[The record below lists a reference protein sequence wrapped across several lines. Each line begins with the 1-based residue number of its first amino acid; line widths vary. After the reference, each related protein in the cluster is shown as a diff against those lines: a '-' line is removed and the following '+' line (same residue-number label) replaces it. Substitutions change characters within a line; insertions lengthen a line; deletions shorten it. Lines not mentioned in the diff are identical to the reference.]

1 MKPWYQSLTM
11 KALIVS
17 ALVHLLTILGV
28 TEEIA
33 SKSVTDLVEG
43 ALPFVGLISDAIAA
57 YGRKRAKTPLT
68 GTKAGA
74 AKSLLVLALVAPVLA
89 LTLSGCTHTREAY
102 GSADTVDEYAYV
114 AAEHY
119 AALVHEARVLKEK
132 PTTPAEAV
140 VAMQAAAAKAQPAVL
155 KLRALRDAYTQV
167 RSAQNEQDL
176 QKAVDEAVLLIAD
189 LVREVNKARGED
201 R

>member
-17 ALVHLLTILGV
+17 ALIHILTMLGV
-28 TEEIA
+28 AEEVA
-33 SKSVTDLVEG
+33 SKAVSDAIEAL
-43 ALPFVGLISDAIAA
+43 LPFIGLLLDAIAA
-57 YGRKRAKTPLT
+57 YGRSRAKSPLAA
-68 GTKAGA
+68 TKAGA

-89 LTLSGCTHTREAY
+89 LTMSGCASTREAY

-119 AALVHEARVLKEK
+119 AALVHEARLLKEK
-132 PTTPAEAV
+132 STTPAAAV

-155 KLRALRDAYTQV
+155 KLRALRDAYTQM